1 MLDRFVQFES
11 DRPDEAAARLEA
23 MFGSQNA
30 IRSLGAAENF
40 HVSFRSCGFGGAHLL
55 SLSTGSRIRMCFE
68 DPHMVSLGL
77 VVSPGAG
84 LLIRTPT
91 AEGDL
96 DLGVAAV
103 SATGICD
110 LDWGGGVTTLTLAF
124 PRALLAEQAEA
135 YFHATRI
142 GLAADDDLIDL
153 RAPNS
158 SFLAQM
164 TRHVAAVADA
174 KGLPPPAAQ
183 TAVQQMLLHAFLEML
198 LEQAGRA
205 VSERAL
211 SQRQSRRVLDGA
223 QDRRGRPVDLSE
235 VAAEAGVSPRAAR
248 LELRRLARSRPGG
261 RKLH

>member
-23 MFGSQNA
+23 MYGSQNA
-30 IRSLGAAENF
+30 IRSLGAAEGF
-40 HVSFRSCGFGGAHLL
+40 HVSFRACGFGAAHLL

-68 DPHMVSLGL
+68 DPHMISLGM

-84 LLIRTPT
+84 LSLTTPT
-91 AEGDL
+91 AAGDL

-135 YFHATRI
+135 YFHATRV

-153 RAPNS
+153 RAPS
-158 SFLAQM
+158 SGFLAQM
-164 TRHVAAVADA
+164 TRHVATVADA
-174 KGLPPPAAQ
+174 KGLPPAPAQ
-183 TAVQQMLLHAFLEML
+183 VAVQQMLLHAFLEML

-205 VSERAL
+205 VPERAL
-211 SQRQSRRVLDGA
+211 SQRQSRGVLDGA
-223 QDRRGRPVDLSE
+223 CDRRGAPLDLDD
-235 VAAEAGVSPRAAR
+235 VAADAGISPRAAR
-248 LELRRLARSRPGG
+248 LELRRLARIRRGT